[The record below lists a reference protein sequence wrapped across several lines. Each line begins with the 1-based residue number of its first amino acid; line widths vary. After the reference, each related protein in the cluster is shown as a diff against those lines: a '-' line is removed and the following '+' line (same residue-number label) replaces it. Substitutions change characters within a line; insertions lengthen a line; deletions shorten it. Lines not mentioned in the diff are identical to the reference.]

1 MTAKQSSPSLLR
13 RVLKITFTLS
23 FFLLP
28 AFLGFGNK
36 FRELILLAGDEDG
49 AFALVPVLNY
59 LLASLGFFF
68 LLCWATRQ
76 GMFHDIEKPKE
87 TLFTNERFL
96 DEELMP
102 NPLDH
107 LPAAGGHS

>member
-1 MTAKQSSPSLLR
+1 MTSPSMTR
-13 RVLKITFTLS
+13 RVLKIAFALC

-36 FRELILLAGDEDG
+36 FRELIMIAGDEDG

-68 LLCWATRQ
+68 LLCWATGR

-87 TLFTNERFL
+87 TLFVNERFL

-107 LPAAGGHS
+107 TPASGGRS